1 VTTAGRA
8 LLFAAGALLGAVAY
22 GCIASTRRYRGAVSD
37 HFDGRRFRNET
48 QTEHAG
54 FGDFVRWM
62 RTRQPGPWRKWE
74 GVPPAPSPPRRVGRG
89 EMRVTF
95 VNHAT
100 VLVQMDGV
108 NILTDPIWS
117 ERCSPVSFA
126 GPRRVHPPGLRF
138 EQLPPIDVVLVS
150 HNHYDHL
157 DLPTLERLAAEHR
170 PRIFVPVGN
179 RVILDRAKIRNVE
192 ELDWWQSIEVRDGI
206 RVAAVPTQHFSGRGL
221 FDRDRALWAGFVV
234 TGPAGAMYFA
244 GDTGFGPHFGQ
255 IRARYGPPRLAM
267 LPIGAYRPE
276 WFMSRVHMSP
286 EEALRAH
293 QILGAEASVA
303 IHFGTFRL
311 ADDGQDE
318 APARIEAA
326 LRASPKPAPQ
336 FWVLGFGEARDVPTP
351 ASAALA
357 AR

>member
-1 VTTAGRA
+1 
-8 LLFAAGALLGAVAY
+8 
-22 GCIASTRRYRGAVSD
+22 
-37 HFDGRRFRNET
+37 
-48 QTEHAG
+48 
-54 FGDFVRWM
+54 
-62 RTRQPGPWRKWE
+62 
-74 GVPPAPSPPRRVGRG
+74 
-89 EMRVTF
+89 MRVTF
-95 VNHAT
+95 VNHST

-108 NILTDPIWS
+108 NVLTDPIWS
-117 ERCSPVSFA
+117 ERCSPVAFA

-157 DLPTLERLAAEHR
+157 DIPTLERLAAEHR
-170 PRIFVPVGN
+170 PRIFVPLGN
-179 RVILDRAKIRNVE
+179 RAVLDRAKIRDVE
-192 ELDWWQSIEVRDGI
+192 ELDWWQSVEVREGI
-206 RVAAVPTQHFSGRGL
+206 RIAAVPTQHFSGRGL

-255 IRARYGPPRLAM
+255 IRERYGPPRLAL

-293 QILGAEASVA
+293 RILGAEASVA

-311 ADDGQDE
+311 ADDGEDE
-318 APARIEAA
+318 PAERIATMLREGEQPPPKFWA
-326 LRASPKPAPQ
+326 LGP
-336 FWVLGFGEARDVPTP
+336 GEGRDVP
-351 ASAALA
+351 ARARVMLA